1 MGPDSR
7 RLRGVVTEAALIA
20 AHAKGQLY
28 IFRHTGAGRR
38 MPALM
43 SDAMRRLDFVGDL
56 DRNKIVPLDFA
67 TAEFRQQAHRL
78 VADWATRP
86 PFYVLGKGP
95 PQVIVGRYADVHE
108 VFSDAERFASEL
120 PKGPGYEQYDKFMGL
135 TFLTQTDGAQHA
147 RLRRLLVP
155 AFSAHRMEQI
165 ESSITA
171 IVEGMLDDI
180 ERTGPEFDGMA
191 QYGAKLVIGALV
203 STMMGL
209 NEEQQQVLIDY
220 QEVLP
225 LATARKP
232 GEPYPV
238 EYESVARRTAELVE
252 FTIAERR
259 AGHRAD
265 FLNDLVQAR
274 DRGDKLSDEELF
286 GMIYGLFGSIAAT
299 SRSAGGA
306 LYTLYSH
313 PGELA
318 QLIREPALIPDA
330 VEECLRIASNGY
342 FTFARIATR
351 DTEVGGTPIYEG
363 MIVRPS
369 PLAANYDPL
378 VYPHPQR
385 FDIHASRSGSC
396 RSLWGRIFVS
406 AIFLA
411 APRSRLRSNACSAAS
426 RRRGL
431 PIPISCRS
439 MAARLVSCACSTCR
453 CLSNEL
459 DCTIRRACA
468 ARRCR
473 VPAAASSCRRRLSE
487 PADQVDRALH
497 AWRRAGHQR
506 QVAGAE
512 TAGAHR
518 SVGLR

>member
-1 MGPDSR
+1 MG
-7 RLRGVVTEAALIA
+7 
-20 AHAKGQLY
+20 
-28 IFRHTGAGRR
+28 
-38 MPALM
+38 
-43 SDAMRRLDFVGDL
+43 DAMGRLDFIGDL
-56 DRNKIVPLDFA
+56 DRSKIVALDFA

-147 RLRRLLVP
+147 RLRRLLIP

-180 ERTGPEFDGMA
+180 ERAGPQFDGMT

-209 NEEQQQVLIDY
+209 NEAQQQVLIDY

-232 GEPYPV
+232 GEPYPA

-252 FTIAERR
+252 YTIAERR
-259 AGHRAD
+259 AGRRAD

-313 PGELA
+313 TDQLA
-318 QLIREPALIPDA
+318 QLIADPALIPDA
-330 VEECLRIASNGY
+330 VEECLRVASNGY

-378 VYPHPQR
+378 VYPDPQR
-385 FDIHASRSGSC
+385 FDIHRKPKRIMSFAVGPHFC
-396 RSLWGRIFVS
+396 VGNILGRTTITI
-406 AIFLA
+406 AIQRLLA
-411 APRSRLRSNACSAAS
+411 RFPK
-426 RRRGL
+426 
-431 PIPISCRS
+431 
-439 MAARLVSCACSTCR
+439 ARLVDPDFAPVYGGAVG
-453 CLSNEL
+453 EL
-459 DCTIRRACA
+459 
-468 ARRCR
+468 
-473 VPAAASSCRRRLSE
+473 RLLNL
-487 PADQVDRALH
+487 PMLIQ
-497 AWRRAGHQR
+497 
-506 QVAGAE
+506 
-512 TAGAHR
+512 
-518 SVGLR
+518 